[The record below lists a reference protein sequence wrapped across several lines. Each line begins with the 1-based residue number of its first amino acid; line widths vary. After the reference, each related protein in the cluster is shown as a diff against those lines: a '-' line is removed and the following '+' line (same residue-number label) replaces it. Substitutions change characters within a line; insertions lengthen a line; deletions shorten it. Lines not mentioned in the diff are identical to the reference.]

1 LAVAHDGQQNKSNG
15 CQRTRLAMVLPAVKA
30 SEGYWPTVKVDTVG
44 TGRPCTGGY
53 GETEG
58 VKCGETHTEA
68 YWSERLGVRL
78 KEYDARIGECIHV
91 DAPDS
96 VRATMITTSY
106 NAGTGAVCKSPMV
119 ARINRGDFK
128 GACAALLTKDKAGN
142 YNGWYIRAQ
151 GRVVKGLINRRRDDQ
166 KMCFSYLNGAPAQDR
181 AIKARAAQ
189 LDAEQ
194 AQRGALAAE
203 RLANMPP
210 VKDGPP
216 CYGQQVDDRTYTS
229 HPECRAPQAAPQHG
243 APAQPAKPAWHK
255 WIFK

>member
-1 LAVAHDGQQNKSNG
+1 MSVNKTKATVASAVA
-15 CQRTRLAMVLPAVKA
+15 LAMVLPAVKQ
-30 SEGYWPTVKVDTVG
+30 SEGYWPTVKVDTIG

-78 KEYDARIGECIHV
+78 KEYDARIGECIKV

-96 VRATMITTSY
+96 VRAAMITTSY

-119 ARINRGDFK
+119 ARINAGDFK
-128 GACAALLTKDKAGN
+128 GACAALLTSKIVDGKRV
-142 YNGWYIRAQ
+142 YTGWYIRAQ

-166 KMCFSYLNGAPAQDR
+166 KMCLSGVDQKPRPAFTQQQ
-181 AIKARAAQ
+181 K
-189 LDAEQ
+189 
-194 AQRGALAAE
+194 
-203 RLANMPP
+203 PS
-210 VKDGPP
+210 DGPP
-216 CYGQQVDDRTYTS
+216 CYGEQVDDRTYTS
-229 HPECRAPQAAPQHG
+229 HPECRAPLP
-243 APAQPAKPAWHK
+243 APAQPPAKPSWHK